1 MIDVADL
8 KKQRLFSELNDAELQ
23 IMASKVVF
31 EKFPKG
37 ASIFKEGDAVNGI
50 YMIRSGKVEIS
61 KITADGWKQTLSV
74 LSTNY
79 IFGEL
84 SMIEKRATHSAD
96 ATAIEPT
103 EAYLIKAADF
113 RELEQTNIEMMYKIM
128 RSIVVV
134 ACWNVRAMNEKLMK
148 LLISY

>member
-8 KKQRLFSELNDAELQ
+8 KKQRLFSELTDAELEL
-23 IMASKVVF
+23 MASKVVF

-37 ASIFKEGDAVNGI
+37 ARVFKEGDPINGI
-50 YMIRSGKVEIS
+50 YLIRSGKIEIS

-74 LSTNY
+74 LSTSY

-84 SMIEKRATHSAD
+84 SMIENRTAHSAD

-113 RELEQTNIEMMYKIM
+113 REFEKTNIAMMYKIM
-128 RSIVVV
+128 RSIVLV

>member
-8 KKQRLFSELNDAELQ
+8 KKQRLFSELNDAELGL
-23 IMASKVVF
+23 MAQKVKL
-31 EKFPKG
+31 EKFSKG
-37 ASIFKEGDAVNGI
+37 ATIFKEGDPVTGI
-50 YMIRSGKVEIS
+50 YMIRNGKVEIS

-74 LSTNY
+74 LSTSY

-84 SMIEKRATHSAD
+84 SMIENRTAHSAD

-113 RELEQTNIEMMYKIM
+113 REFEKTNIAMMYKIM
-128 RSIVVV
+128 RSIVLV
-134 ACWNVRAMNEKLMK
+134 ACWNVRVMNEKLMK

>member
-8 KKQRLFSELNDAELQ
+8 KKQRLFSELTDAELEL
-23 IMASKVVF
+23 MATRVTL
-31 EKFPKG
+31 EKFSKG
-37 ASIFKEGDAVNGI
+37 ASIFKEGDPVNGI
-50 YMIRSGKVEIS
+50 YMIRSGKVEVS
-61 KITADGWKQTLSV
+61 KVTADGWKQTLSV

-84 SMIEKRATHSAD
+84 SMIENRPRHSAD
-96 ATAIEPT
+96 ATAIEPVET
-103 EAYLIKAADF
+103 YLFKAADF
-113 RELEQTNIEMMYKIM
+113 REFEKTQMALMYKIM
-128 RSIVVV
+128 RSIVLV